1 MKPPF
6 VDGYPMISS
15 IEHVMARCLG
25 AQGAPAFEPGSDAV
39 QPALVT
45 MEVTGNDR
53 EPRWP
58 GEFWKNFFM
67 GFY

>member
-1 MKPPF
+1 MEK
-6 VDGYPMISS
+6 PMIS
-15 IEHVMARCLG
+15 IEHVARCLG

-53 EPRWP
+53 E
-58 GEFWKNFFM
+58 
-67 GFY
+67 